1 MFKHIQAFYKANG
14 MQSKLGKLTKLAI
27 RSKASK
33 SPKLKAKAG
42 ELRCL
47 VPWCITGSHQL
58 FVQSSTCAAAASYL
72 KQVYECLSVDCF
84 DPCKFKSAGI
94 KFLTLCLALEQI
106 VGQASC
112 TWGLETQA
120 SFVCAFAREKP
131 GQPKPMVD
139 LQG

>member
-1 MFKHIQAFYKANG
+1 MCSC
-14 MQSKLGKLTKLAI
+14 SK
-27 RSKASK
+27 
-33 SPKLKAKAG
+33 
-42 ELRCL
+42 
-47 VPWCITGSHQL
+47 
-58 FVQSSTCAAAASYL
+58 YL
-72 KQVYECLSVDCF
+72 NQVYECLSVDSF

-112 TWGLETQA
+112 T
-120 SFVCAFAREKP
+120 